1 VKESNFKIDGKPRLI
16 HIQFE
21 TNKDYVFDDA
31 ISLEINNNVN
41 IIRNSDGNPH
51 QAIVTLTVGVF
62 KSKKLIEVPFKIEM
76 GIEGSFTWDEDLQK
90 NTILLENMLKQNS
103 PAILYSYLRP
113 LITMITAEADMP
125 PLVIPLMNFIE

>member
-1 VKESNFKIDGKPRLI
+1 MKESNFKIVGKPKLI

-21 TNKDYVFDDA
+21 TNKEYNFEDP
-31 ISLEINNNVN
+31 ISLEISNSINV
-41 IIRNSDGNPH
+41 IRNSDGNPH

-62 KSKKLIEVPFKIEM
+62 TSKELKEVPFKIEM
-76 GIEGSFTWDEDLQK
+76 GIEGYFAWDEELQN
-90 NTILLENMLKQNS
+90 NTMLLDNMLKQNS

-125 PLVIPLMNFIE
+125 PLVMPLMNFVE